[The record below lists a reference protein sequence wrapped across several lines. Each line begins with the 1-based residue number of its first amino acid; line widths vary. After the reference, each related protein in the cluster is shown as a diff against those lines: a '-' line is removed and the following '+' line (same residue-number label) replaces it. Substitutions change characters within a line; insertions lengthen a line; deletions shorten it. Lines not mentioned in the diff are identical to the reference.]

1 VKVPTL
7 ELIKF
12 EYKLLIN
19 DFKRKIRRS
28 ENILAYIILLIG
40 TLSMFSLF
48 YSFLFILP
56 EEIRIYFLLSLMA
69 LHLDPYQLFLATM
82 NVLLF
87 LFILKGV
94 LSPTPKMK
102 CSQIDLEVIFPLP
115 IDFKSLYLAKYLRT
129 LPKTLIIDSIILF
142 ILAPLLWYLKISPL
156 KLVYLVITV
165 VIFSLFLQLLEIIS
179 HFITTSLMR
188 SITNKYLRISLI
200 IMTAIVSGFILFLIP
215 YVKIKTDII
224 NILPSK
230 SLTDIFFLSLSP
242 TLIPIL
248 YLTRITHILS
258 SFLILLLISYFLAGK
273 FFNDETN
280 IEGKIRTTKL
290 PILLGKASWNLLK
303 VRRRSF
309 LIIIK
314 DFWIDLRSQYFVY
327 FLVGITASI
336 AIFLVKDTIKLPET
350 TFLMMIDIRVFI
362 VLFLLLLF
370 IFSLSPSINSFLN
383 EVKTLWILKSLPI
396 LPIEIVIGKFIYSL
410 ISTTIILTPVSI
422 ALMSLLPPLERN
434 VLAVFI
440 PFIYLLSSAEGIL
453 SDVLFITS
461 SERIHIPLTLFIFY
475 ISLLFVTV
483 YPLMLLVY
491 LSLYKPILLFITGT
505 IVIDLFILLTY
516 KFLIKTSKL
525 LIQRDGLE

>member
-1 VKVPTL
+1 MKVPTL

-19 DFKRKIRRS
+19 DFKQKIRRS
-28 ENILAYIILLIG
+28 ENILAYIILLTG
-40 TLSMFSLF
+40 TLSMFSLL

-56 EEIRIYFLLSLMA
+56 EEIRIYFLLSLTA
-69 LHLDPYQLFLATM
+69 LHLDPYQLFLTTM

-87 LFILKGV
+87 LFILKGI

-102 CSQIDLEVIFPLP
+102 CSQTDLEVIFPLP
-115 IDFKSLYLAKYLRT
+115 IDFKSLYLAKYLKT

-142 ILAPLLWYLKISPL
+142 ILTPLLWYFEITPL
-156 KLVYLVITV
+156 KLTYLVIAV
-165 VIFSLFLQLLEIIS
+165 IIFSLFLQLLEIIS

-200 IMTAIVSGFILFLIP
+200 IITAIISGFILFLIP

-242 TLIPIL
+242 ISNLIP
-248 YLTRITHILS
+248 YLTRITHMLS

-273 FFNDETN
+273 VFGDETN
-280 IEGKIRTTKL
+280 IEGKIKTTKL

-303 VRRRSF
+303 VKRSF

-314 DFWIDLRSQYFVY
+314 DFWIDLRSQYIVY
-327 FLVGITASI
+327 LLVGVTASI
-336 AIFLVKDTIKLPET
+336 VIFLVKDIIKLPET
-350 TFLMMIDIRVFI
+350 TFLMTIDIRVFI

-370 IFSLSPSINSFLN
+370 IFSLSPSIHSFLN
-383 EVKTLWILKSLPI
+383 EMKNLWILKSLPI

-410 ISTTIILTPVSI
+410 ISTTTILTPVTI
-422 ALMSLLPPLERN
+422 ALISLLPPLERN

-440 PFIYLLSSAEGIL
+440 PFVYLLSSAEGIL
-453 SDVLFITS
+453 SDILFITS

-475 ISLLFVTV
+475 ISLLFVTI

-491 LSLYKPILLFITGT
+491 SSLYKPILLFITGT

-516 KFLIKTSKL
+516 KFLRKTSKL
-525 LIQRDGLE
+525 LIQRDDLE